1 MTNFEDIQDLV
12 IDWGY
17 GKSLM
22 IWHYSGKQFLK
33 VVEEMLEFKTELD
46 TWTRYRDYYEENPHK
61 KIPEKEYARIT
72 KKLML
77 EMGDVFVT
85 LIILCEQLDIDPV
98 TCLDM
103 TYDKIKDRKGKTIN
117 GQFVKEEDL

>member
-1 MTNFEDIQDLV
+1 MISFEDVQELIV
-12 IDWGY
+12 GWGY
-17 GKSLM
+17 DKSLM
-22 IWHYSGKQFLK
+22 IRHNSGKQFLK
-33 VVEEMLEFKTELD
+33 FVEEIFEFKTELD

-72 KKLML
+72 KNLML

-103 TYDKIKDRKGKTIN
+103 AYKKIKDRKGKTIN
-117 GQFVKEEDL
+117 GQFIKEEDL